1 MSWEKNGMK
10 RSLSLGAN
18 NFEIH
23 AEFVQNIHFVC
34 VCEPMEDHS
43 YAWISH
49 CFVPQINLAANFV
62 FHELDEVSHS

>member
-34 VCEPMEDHS
+34 VCVSRWKTIRMHG
-43 YAWISH
+43 
-49 CFVPQINLAANFV
+49 
-62 FHELDEVSHS
+62 FHIALSLKLT